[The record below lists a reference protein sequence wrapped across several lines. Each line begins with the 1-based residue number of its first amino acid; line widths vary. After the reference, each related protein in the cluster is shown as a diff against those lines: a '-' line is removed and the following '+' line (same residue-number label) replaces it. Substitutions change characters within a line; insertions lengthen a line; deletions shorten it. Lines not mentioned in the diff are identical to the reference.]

1 MVFLLV
7 VWLPCVESVDKRP
20 VEDCGPLG
28 LWNKR
33 QSGIGSGCAGYC
45 YRLQAVLN
53 VLREVIAR
61 VENVVMGESALV
73 GGPSSLVSVLNALAD
88 GVIMVDGDGMV
99 AFANAASRAMCGGRP
114 DSWVGHPVRNMVP
127 TLELVVGATPRELPL
142 FRPGCPPRWVEAVVV
157 RDEAD
162 GASAWVVTLR
172 DVTMDV
178 SRREAGHLC
187 STVVNRTDRGVMV
200 LDGLDRITYV
210 NPAFTHLL
218 GYRSEDVL
226 SRDVSVVLSAEETD
240 MSVLREFRYNLRA
253 RRAFEIDLR
262 ARARSGR
269 EIWLSTAVSP
279 VRDDGAAN
287 GDVIVILAD
296 NTQAMELRGLRQ
308 DVTTALSGATDFND
322 VMLLIC
328 KRIEAISPDVLASIL
343 LVSEEGTAWMAG
355 RGGMPE
361 TFASACDGMIMGPMV
376 GTCGAAIYSGHE
388 VLTPDIETD
397 PRWTPALRDRV
408 RSLGL
413 IACWSVPVRLRDGTV
428 AGTLALYFRDR
439 REPTLWHRRIV
450 DACIHFCT
458 LAVEQER
465 ARARIAQLAH
475 YDAVTGLPNRTWL
488 RDHLTGLQD
497 RAAWCGLT
505 LIAID
510 LDQFRTISDGLGGA
524 GADELLET
532 VARRLKRAVGQDGI
546 LTRTG
551 EDEFSIVTGCGHTP
565 MGPGCCPDGDGF
577 QAVDH
582 ASVMAGAI
590 LRAMADPLLI
600 NGVPVSS
607 GVSIGICAGSE
618 KGGTV
623 DTLLRNTRIAV
634 SRARDAGGNCYRFFS
649 PAMNQRAHD
658 RVILSSVL
666 GAALAGDK
674 LRLVYQPQV
683 SPHTGAIHGVEALAR
698 WHDPVRGDISPVR
711 FIPLA
716 EESGLIDALGEWAL
730 RQACRQ
736 MARWMAD
743 DVGIPSVAVNLS
755 ARHFRQ
761 PGLPAMIASILE
773 ETGIPA
779 DRLMVEMTES
789 TMIADLDSTIEAAR
803 AIRALGV
810 GLSMDDFGTGFSTLA
825 NLVNLP
831 LNEVKIDR
839 SFVAGLDRLAEN
851 RLIVNAIV
859 GIGRHLGMSIVA
871 EGVETREQL
880 ALLDEV
886 GCPVVQGFLISHPLE
901 VAHLPGWVHAWRKSH
916 AASLMRLPAA

>member
-1 MVFLLV
+1 MRE
-7 VWLPCVESVDKRP
+7 P
-20 VEDCGPLG
+20 
-28 LWNKR
+28 
-33 QSGIGSGCAGYC
+33 A
-45 YRLQAVLN
+45 LQN
-53 VLREVIAR
+53 E
-61 VENVVMGESALV
+61 
-73 GGPSSLVSVLNALAD
+73 PSSLPSVLNALAD
-88 GVIMVDGDGMV
+88 GVIMVDDDGIV
-99 AFANAASRAMCGGRP
+99 VFANDASVAMCGARHDAWIGQ
-114 DSWVGHPVRNMVP
+114 PVRGMVP
-127 TLELVVGATPRELPL
+127 ALDLAAGSAPREIPL
-142 FRPGCPPRWVEAVVV
+142 FRPGCPARWLEAVVV
-157 RDEAD
+157 PGGAAD
-162 GASAWVVTLR
+162 GAAWVVTLR
-172 DVTMDV
+172 DVTAEV
-178 SRREAGHLC
+178 GRREAGQLC

-218 GYRSEDVL
+218 GYRPEDVL
-226 SRDVSVVLSAEETD
+226 LRDVSVALSAEEAD
-240 MSVLREFRYNLRA
+240 MAVLREFRYNLRT

-262 ARARSGR
+262 ARSRAGR

-279 VRDDGAAN
+279 VRDDGAAD
-287 GDVIVILAD
+287 GDVIVLLAD
-296 NTQAMELRGLRQ
+296 KTQAMELQGLRQ
-308 DVTTALSGATDFND
+308 DVTTALSSAMDFND
-322 VMLLIC
+322 VMSLIC
-328 KRIEAISPDVLASIL
+328 KRVEAITPDVVVSIL
-343 LVSEEGTAWMAG
+343 LVTDEGTAWMAG
-355 RGGMPE
+355 RSAMPE
-361 TFASACDGMIMGPMV
+361 SFASACDGMVVGPMV

-397 PRWTPALRDRV
+397 PRWTPALRDKV
-408 RSLGL
+408 RPLGL

-428 AGTLALYFRDR
+428 AGSLALYFRDR
-439 REPTLWHRRIV
+439 REPTLWHRRVV

-488 RDHLTGLQD
+488 REHLAGLQD
-497 RAAWCGLT
+497 RPGWCGLT

-510 LDQFRTISDGLGGA
+510 LDQFRTIRDGLGGA

-532 VARRLKRAVGQDGI
+532 VAQRLKRAVGQDGI

-551 EDEFSIVTGCGHTP
+551 EDEFSIVTGCGRTP
-565 MGPGCCPDGDGF
+565 MGPGCCVDRDGF
-577 QAVDH
+577 IAVDH

-590 LRAMADPLLI
+590 LRAMEVPIVI
-600 NGVPVSS
+600 NGLPFTS
-607 GVSIGICAGSE
+607 GVSVGICAGGE

-666 GAALAGDK
+666 GTALASDR

-698 WHDPVRGDISPVR
+698 WRDPVRGDISPMR

-716 EESGLIDALGEWAL
+716 EEAGLIQALGEWAL
-730 RQACRQ
+730 RKACGQ
-736 MARWMAD
+736 MAQWMAD
-743 DVGIPSVAVNLS
+743 GIGIPSVSVNLS
-755 ARHFRQ
+755 ARHFRE
-761 PGLPAMIASILE
+761 PGLPAMIGAILQ
-773 ETGIPA
+773 ETGIPP

-789 TMIADLDSTIEAAR
+789 TMIADLDSTIQAAR

-839 SFVAGLDRLAEN
+839 SFVDGLGRVDES
-851 RLIVNAIV
+851 RLIVNAVI
-859 GIGRHLGMSIVA
+859 GIGRNLGMSIVA
-871 EGVETREQL
+871 EGVETKEQL
-880 ALLDEV
+880 ALLDEL

-901 VAHLPGWVHAWRKSH
+901 AERLPEWVHTWQQSYSTAL
-916 AASLMRLPAA
+916 APLPAA